1 MMIENPTIQ
10 TILISMATTLGTSSI
25 QKAENPARA
34 IDDLMSLIGFE
45 KLHAWAEKTRIKHA
59 ANLDDFKHKLAEE
72 IFQIAPD
79 KLKDPSLNILGPA
92 LEASKY
98 HIEQET
104 IRNMFARLIASDIDS
119 SKENLVH
126 PSFVEIIKQ
135 LSPLDAQNL
144 SIIFNHKQT
153 DIPVANYYLT
163 YKNDRG
169 MKLAHPDVFLLNP
182 EQNNLDY
189 NSSSLENL
197 RRIGVIEIL
206 YNQSKYDKHQYS
218 LLSNNNYLD
227 DIAKHTQSNDPNFQ
241 DIYVQPGIARL
252 TYFGQ
257 DFCET
262 CLPEN

>member
-1 MMIENPTIQ
+1 MDT
-10 TILISMATTLGTSSI
+10 TVSSILISLGTTLATGAA
-25 QKAENPARA
+25 QKANNPARA
-34 IDDLMSLIGFE
+34 IDDIMTLVGFE
-45 KLHAWAEKTRIKHA
+45 QIHAWAEKTRIKHA
-59 ANLDDFKHKLAEE
+59 TDIDDFKHKIAEE
-72 IFQIAPD
+72 IIQIATD
-79 KLKDPSLNILGPA
+79 SLKDPNLNILGPA

-104 IRNMFARLIASDIDS
+104 IRDMFARLIASDIDS

-144 SIIFNHKQT
+144 SIIFNYKYT

-169 MKLAHPDVFLLNP
+169 LKIAHPNVFVLNP
-182 EQNNLDY
+182 DQKILDY

-197 RRIGVIEIL
+197 RRMGLVEIL
-206 YNQSKYDKHQYS
+206 YNQAKKDNDQYS
-218 LLSNNNYLD
+218 LLCNNNYLD
-227 DIAKHTQSNDPNFQ
+227 DITNHMQSNDPNFKE
-241 DIYVQPGIARL
+241 IYIQPGIVRL
-252 TYFGQ
+252 TFFGQ

-262 CLPEN
+262 CLPPK

>member
-1 MMIENPTIQ
+1 MNTTVS
-10 TILISMATTLGTSSI
+10 TILVSLGTNLATGAV
-25 QKAENPARA
+25 QKANNHARA
-34 IDDLMSLIGFE
+34 IDDLMTLIGFE
-45 KLHAWAEKTRIKHA
+45 KIHAWAEKARIKHA
-59 ANLDDFKHKLAEE
+59 ADLDDFKHKLAEE
-72 IFQIAPD
+72 ILQIATD

-98 HIEQET
+98 HIKQET
-104 IRNMFARLIASDIDS
+104 IRNMFARLIASDIGS

-126 PSFVEIIKQ
+126 SSFVEIIKQ

-144 SIIFNHKQT
+144 SIIFNYKYT

-163 YKNDRG
+163 YKNGRG

-182 EQNNLDY
+182 EQNMLDY

-197 RRIGVIEIL
+197 RRMGIIEIL
-206 YNQSKYDKHQYS
+206 YNQSKHDEHQYS
-218 LLSNNNYLD
+218 LLRNNNYLD

-241 DIYVQPGIARL
+241 DIYVQPGITRL

-262 CLPEN
+262 CLPPK